1 MRWPKA
7 GNEPARGQTLRQ
19 EGVPLGPDCARVA
32 RLLERAGK
40 LHRPETLRVC
50 VDSIFHQ
57 TRMPDEMIDALSR
70 RTRPTVFR
78 GGVLP
83 RRTRPT
89 VFCGGVLPRRTRPTV
104 FCGGV
109 LFRRTRPT
117 VFCGIIPGQAC

>member
-1 MRWPKA
+1 
-7 GNEPARGQTLRQ
+7 
-19 EGVPLGPDCARVA
+19 
-32 RLLERAGK
+32 
-40 LHRPETLRVC
+40 
-50 VDSIFHQ
+50 
-57 TRMPDEMIDALSR
+57 MPDEMIDALSR

-89 VFCGGVLPRRTRPTV
+89 VFR
-104 FCGGV
+104 GGV

>member
-19 EGVPLGPDCARVA
+19 VGVPLGPDCARVA

-89 VFCGGVLPRRTRPTV
+89 VFCG
-104 FCGGV
+104 
-109 LFRRTRPT
+109 
-117 VFCGIIPGQAC
+117 IIPGQAC